1 MYITLYSAHKKTDYT
16 FEFEAVREEK
26 RTSWYIPFLFSA
38 HYFFSPYLGN
48 VFLDFLTEMRN
59 YLDYLFC

>member
-1 MYITLYSAHKKTDYT
+1 MYITVYSTHKKTDYT
-16 FEFEAVREEK
+16 LGFEAVREEK
-26 RTSWYIPFLFSA
+26 RTSWYIPFLFCA
-38 HYFFSPYLGN
+38 HSFFSPYLRN